1 VPLIY
6 VNRKLPFVR
15 LNEKNYAKV
24 CASLPSVSRKID
36 DALFYPYQLNRF
48 VMSFIFLI
56 PLTVIALYESSSNN
70 EYKNRCVEC
79 WLRGGD
85 DDAENSA
92 ENRNPTV
99 DDPNCRG
106 FEISKVSFEELV
118 RVFPTAEVRPFFW
131 VLFIRFFLWRV
142 DSWYRLG
149 WAFICTQSTEATILK
164 EIADLKQKLDQ
175 VLEKLETR

>member
-1 VPLIY
+1 VPLNY

-24 CASLPSVSRKID
+24 CVSLPSVSISID

-70 EYKNRCVEC
+70 EYKNRWVEC

-118 RVFPTAEVRPFFW
+118 RVFPTAEVRPFFLG
-131 VLFIRFFLWRV
+131 VVHPIFL
-142 DSWYRLG
+142 S
-149 WAFICTQSTEATILK
+149 
-164 EIADLKQKLDQ
+164 
-175 VLEKLETR
+175 LES